1 MAINYY
7 HVIQNCY
14 YMSND
19 EELIEKIAYVLA
31 SQHRTNILDYMGN
44 GLYTP
49 KQIGEAIGVRTN
61 HISNLLSQLKKQ
73 DLIYCVTP
81 NMHKGKLYSLTDD
94 GKYVLNHINSKK
106 K

>member
-31 SQHRTNILDYMGN
+31 SQHRTNILDYMGYKN
-44 GLYTP
+44 RYSFT
-49 KQIGEAIGVRTN
+49 
-61 HISNLLSQLKKQ
+61 LK
-73 DLIYCVTP
+73 D
-81 NMHKGKLYSLTDD
+81 
-94 GKYVLNHINSKK
+94 
-106 K
+106 